1 MLCRVPLNI
10 TPHQELT
17 HFHAL
22 PGTSFVKGEVTALAE
37 SQSGTRNPP
46 RVSMSESLDNDAT
59 LVAFAAALGVDHD
72 SSTMTRTALKAR
84 VAPVELASGRRA
96 PSQRWCQGQP
106 AVAHSVRNDSDVLA
120 KLSGKLHD
128 QSSAW
133 PLSSPC
139 CVRCKWDVHGS
150 GDVRQ
155 RLHPHAPKLQQP
167 IGARLSCLW
176 CLVTWHI
183 LTFEQSNS

>member
-1 MLCRVPLNI
+1 
-10 TPHQELT
+10 
-17 HFHAL
+17 
-22 PGTSFVKGEVTALAE
+22 
-37 SQSGTRNPP
+37 
-46 RVSMSESLDNDAT
+46 MSESLDNDAT
-59 LVAFAAALGVDHD
+59 LVAFAAALGVDRD

-128 QSSAW
+128 QSG
-133 PLSSPC
+133 LSMATELSVLL
-139 CVRCKWDVHGS
+139 CVRCKWHVHGS

-167 IGARLSCLW
+167 IGARLSCFW
-176 CLVTWHI
+176 CLVIWHI
-183 LTFEQSNS
+183 LTFERSNS